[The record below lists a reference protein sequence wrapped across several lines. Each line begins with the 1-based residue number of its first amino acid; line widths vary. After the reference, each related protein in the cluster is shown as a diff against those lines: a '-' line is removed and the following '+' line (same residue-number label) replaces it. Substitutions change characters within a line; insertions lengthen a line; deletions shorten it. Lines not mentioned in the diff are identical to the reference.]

1 MEKLENILRKMDF
14 NFFGSGQHTIGMEK
28 AARLIGKKDRAIFLD
43 VRTPEEVNLLP
54 FPFALHIPVNELPE
68 RLNELPKDKLI
79 IIFCSSIV
87 RAAIVYPYLLA
98 KGFDEVKILHATTE
112 NLVSVLK
119 PGPIYKR
126 QQN

>member
-43 VRTPEEVNLLP
+43 VRTPEEVKLLP

-112 NLVSVLK
+112 NLASVLK

-126 QQN
+126 QQD